1 MAHLHNEEGS
11 AFIMSQIQ
19 VSNLTYSYDTSYD
32 NIFENT
38 SFTIDTDWKLGL
50 IGRNGKGKTTFLNL
64 LLGKYDYSGS
74 ISHSTCFDYF
84 PCPVTQAQEKMITAD
99 LAEELVPDFELWKVC
114 RELDSL
120 SADAEILYRPYETLS
135 HGERTKIMLALLFS
149 RDNHFLLI
157 DEPTNHLDISARTLL
172 RDYLC
177 AKKGFL
183 LVSHDRWLLNEC
195 VDHILVLNRST
206 IRVEK
211 GNFDSWYTNKEKQDS
226 FEQTENEKLKKEIG
240 KLKEAARRTAMWAD
254 KAEGRKIGYD
264 PAREQNRFIGT
275 RAYIGAKSARMQ
287 QQRKNL
293 DNRRAAAIEE
303 KETLL
308 KDIETVV
315 DLKLPTLTHHKQILI
330 RADHLNLGYG
340 ESTIV
345 QDLTFSLGQ
354 GERVWL
360 QGPNGCGKSTLIK
373 ALLGDASIAI
383 SGELQLASGLTVS
396 YINQDTSNVAGTLQD
411 YIRSA
416 NMDESLFKAILRQ
429 LDFAR
434 TQFDKR
440 LEEYSE
446 GQKKKLLI
454 ATSLLTPA
462 HLYIWDEPLNY
473 IDIFSRMQL
482 EKLILTHRP
491 TLLFVEHDRTF
502 GEKMATKTIEMKI

>member
-1 MAHLHNEEGS
+1 
-11 AFIMSQIQ
+11 MSQIQ
-19 VSNLTYSYDTSYD
+19 VSDLTFSYDTSYD
-32 NIFENT
+32 TIFENV
-38 SFTIDTDWKLGL
+38 SFAIDTDWKTGL

-64 LLGKYDYSGS
+64 LSGKYNFSGA
-74 ISHSTCFDYF
+74 ITHSTCFDYF
-84 PCPVTQAQEKMITAD
+84 PCPVTSKQAKLITAD

-114 RELDSL
+114 RELDGL
-120 SADAEILYRPYETLS
+120 GADAEVLYRPYETLS
-135 HGERTKIMLALLFS
+135 HGERTKVMLALLFS

-157 DEPTNHLDISARTLL
+157 DEPTNHLDIEARTLL
-172 RDYLC
+172 RDYLRS
-177 AKKGFL
+177 KKGFL

-195 VDHILVLNRST
+195 VDHILVLNRSS

-211 GNFDSWYTNKEKQDS
+211 GNFDSWYANKEKQDN
-226 FEQTENEKLKKEIG
+226 FEQAENEKLKKEIS

-254 KAEGRKIGYD
+254 KAESRKIGYD
-264 PAREQNRFIGT
+264 PIKEHDRSMGT

-293 DNRRAAAIEE
+293 DYRRTAAIEE

-308 KDIETVV
+308 KDIETVP
-315 DLKLPTLTHHKQILI
+315 DLKLPTLTHHKQTLI
-330 RADHLNLGYG
+330 HAEKLSLGYG
-340 ESTIV
+340 DTPILH
-345 QDLTFSLGQ
+345 DLTFSLEQ
-354 GERVWL
+354 GDRVWL

-373 ALLGDASIAI
+373 AILGDASINI
-383 SGELQLASGLTVS
+383 SGELHLASGLTIS
-396 YINQDTSNVAGTLQD
+396 YIDQDTSHVTGSLQD
-411 YIRSA
+411 YIRSV

-434 TQFDKR
+434 TQFHKR

-446 GQKKKLLI
+446 GQKKKVLI

-482 EKLILTHRP
+482 EKLILTHCP

-502 GEKMATKTIEMKI
+502 GEKMATKTITLHL

>member
-1 MAHLHNEEGS
+1 
-11 AFIMSQIQ
+11 MSQIQ
-19 VSNLTYSYDTSYD
+19 VSNLTFSYDTSYD
-32 NIFENT
+32 TIFENA

-84 PCPVTQAQEKMITAD
+84 PCPVTRSQEKRITAD
-99 LAEELVPDFELWKVC
+99 LAEELIPDFELWKVC

-120 SADAEILYRPYETLS
+120 KADAEILYRPFETLS
-135 HGERTKIMLALLFS
+135 HGERTKVMLALLFS

-177 AKKGFL
+177 SKKGFL

-195 VDHILVLNRST
+195 VDHILVLNRSS

-211 GNFDSWYTNKEKQDS
+211 GNFDSWYANKEKQDN
-226 FEQTENEKLKKEIG
+226 FEQAENEKLKKEIS

-254 KAEGRKIGYD
+254 KAESRKIGYD
-264 PAREQNRFIGT
+264 PIKEHDRSMGT

-293 DNRRAAAIEE
+293 DYRRTAAIEE

-308 KDIETVV
+308 KDIETVP
-315 DLKLPTLTHHKQILI
+315 DLKLPTLMHHKQTLI
-330 RADHLNLGYG
+330 HAEKLSLGYG
-340 ESTIV
+340 DTPILH
-345 QDLTFSLGQ
+345 DLTFSLEQ
-354 GERVWL
+354 GDRVWL

-373 ALLGDASIAI
+373 AILGDASINT
-383 SGELQLASGLTVS
+383 SGELHLASGLTIS
-396 YINQDTSNVAGTLQD
+396 YIDQDTSHMTGSLQD
-411 YIRSA
+411 YIRSV

-434 TQFDKR
+434 TQFHKR

-446 GQKKKLLI
+446 GQKKKVLI

-482 EKLILTHRP
+482 EKLILTHCP

-502 GEKMATKTIEMKI
+502 GEKMATKTIALHL

>member
-1 MAHLHNEEGS
+1 
-11 AFIMSQIQ
+11 MSQIQ
-19 VSNLTYSYDTSYD
+19 VSNLTFSYDTSYD

-84 PCPVTQAQEKMITAD
+84 PCQVTQAQSRLFTAD
-99 LAEELVPDFELWKVC
+99 LAEQLIPDFELWKVC

-120 SADAEILYRPYETLS
+120 EASAEILYRPYETLS
-135 HGERTKIMLALLFS
+135 HGERTKVMLALLFS

-157 DEPTNHLDISARTLL
+157 DEPTNHLDIGARTLL

-177 AKKGFL
+177 KKRGFL

-195 VDHILVLNRST
+195 VDHVLVLNRST

-211 GNFDSWYTNKEKQDS
+211 GNFDSWYANKEKQDN
-226 FEQTENEKLKKEIG
+226 FEQAENDKLKKEIG

-254 KAEGRKIGYD
+254 NAESRKIGYD
-264 PAREQNRFIGT
+264 PIKEHDRSIAT

-287 QQRKNL
+287 KQRKNL
-293 DNRRAAAIEE
+293 DNRRASAIEA

-308 KDIETVV
+308 KDIETVS
-315 DLKLPTLTHHKQILI
+315 DLKLPTLTHHKRVLVH
-330 RADHLNLGYG
+330 ADKLSLGYG
-340 ESTIV
+340 QTV
-345 QDLTFSLGQ
+345 VLRDLSFSLAQ
-354 GERVWL
+354 GERLWL

-373 ALLGDASIAI
+373 AILGNPSVTT
-383 SGELQLASGLTVS
+383 SGELQLASGLKIS
-396 YINQDTSNVAGTLQD
+396 YINQDTSHVVGRLDD

-416 NMDESLFKAILRQ
+416 NIDESLFKAILRQ
-429 LDFAR
+429 LDFSR

-440 LEEYSE
+440 MEEYSE
-446 GQKKKLLI
+446 GQKKKVLI
-454 ATSLLTPA
+454 ATSLLTKA

-482 EKLILTHRP
+482 EKLILTHSP

-502 GEKMATKTIEMKI
+502 GEKMATKTVEMKL